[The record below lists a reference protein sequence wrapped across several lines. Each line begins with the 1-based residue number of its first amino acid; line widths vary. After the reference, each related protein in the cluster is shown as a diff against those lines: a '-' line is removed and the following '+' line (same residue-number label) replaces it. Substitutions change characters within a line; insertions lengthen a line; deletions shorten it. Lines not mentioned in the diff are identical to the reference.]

1 MQYYDFIYYVDL
13 VMSYSLAELEEGEG
27 QWAENWGEKFNQPYM
42 NYLGLLNPVYELTKI
57 RQKYD
62 IVVDYIREI
71 LGDDYDRIQYP
82 ERFVEAE

>member
-1 MQYYDFIYYVDL
+1 
-13 VMSYSLAELEEGEG
+13 
-27 QWAENWGEKFNQPYM
+27 M

>member
-1 MQYYDFIYYVDL
+1 MR
-13 VMSYSLAELEEGEG
+13 GNG
-27 QWAENWGEKFNQPYM
+27 QKIGEKRFNQPYM

-71 LGDDYDRIQYP
+71 LGDDYDRIQYA
-82 ERFVEAE
+82 RAFRRSRINRS